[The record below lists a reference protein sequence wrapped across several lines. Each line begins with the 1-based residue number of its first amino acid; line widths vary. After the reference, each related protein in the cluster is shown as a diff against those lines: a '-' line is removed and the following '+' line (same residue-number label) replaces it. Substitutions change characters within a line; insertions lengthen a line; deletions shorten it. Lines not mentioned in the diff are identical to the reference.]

1 MIYKIKSHESGKRSG
16 VCVCVHDGGE
26 WQTQEADKRWCGEKH
41 NQNALSMYETVKN
54 NENKLK
60 EYGSYQI
67 IEWSLQLQN
76 LYGRVL
82 GSESYTQE
90 HIPQTDRTRT
100 VDILITVINAV
111 F

>member
-1 MIYKIKSHESGKRSG
+1 
-16 VCVCVHDGGE
+16 
-26 WQTQEADKRWCGEKH
+26 
-41 NQNALSMYETVKN
+41 MYETVKN

-82 GSESYTQE
+82 GSESYT
-90 HIPQTDRTRT
+90 
-100 VDILITVINAV
+100 
-111 F
+111 